1 MELLLPM
8 MIVLAIGIG
17 LLGFFFVR
25 SLLMPRQINA
35 ISELIK
41 NGHTQAAAKAIRALI
56 AKNPRHASAHYYL
69 GLIYVAEG
77 KGELAL
83 MEFKTVNQISQFGPE
98 LPEIEFRK
106 RISGLYLR
114 FNQVEEALKEYLVLI
129 QLEPNVADNYYQ
141 AGKLFLERSRSDSAV
156 GYFRKAIEIDPRH
169 SNAHFELGK
178 LLYREKKSLEAKSE
192 LNLAIK
198 HNPDNCEAFY
208 FMGKIQKESNEFTAA
223 LLSFEKA
230 VRDPELKAKALVE
243 RGACYMSLNDS
254 DRAIPELERAIK
266 ATKDESSNEALY
278 GRYFLAMCF
287 EKQREVDRAIEQWE
301 KIYSRKTTF
310 RDVAEKL
317 SQYQEFR
324 TDDKMKDYVT
334 CGKEAFAQLCS
345 SIVTSS
351 MGLIIRE
358 TTDVPNGIDIIAVE
372 ADNQKWLGTK
382 KLPVLYRFLRTADVL
397 DESSVRTII
406 DKSKQ
411 KGTIR
416 GVILTSSGF
425 TRAATDFA
433 ENRPVELF
441 TKENLQEFLD
451 KADFFR
457 RTRK

>member
-1 MELLLPM
+1 MELILPL

-17 LLGFFFVR
+17 LLVFFLVR

-41 NGHTQAAAKAIRALI
+41 NGRTQAAAKAIKALI

-69 GLIYVAEG
+69 GLIYLAEG

-98 LPEIEFRK
+98 LPEVDFRK
-106 RISGLYLR
+106 RISSLYLR

-129 QLEPNVADNYYQ
+129 QLEPNFADHYYQ
-141 AGKLFLERSRSDSAV
+141 AGKLFLERNRSDNAI
-156 GYFRKAIEIDPRH
+156 GYFRKALEIDQRH
-169 SNAHFELGK
+169 AAAHFELGK
-178 LLYREKKSLEAKSE
+178 LLYREKKPLEAKSE

-198 HNPDNCEAFY
+198 YDPENGEAYY

-230 VRDPELKAKALVE
+230 IRDPEFKSKALVE
-243 RGACYMSLNDS
+243 RGACYMSLNDVE
-254 DRAIPELERAIK
+254 RAIPELERAIK
-266 ATKDESSNEALY
+266 STKDESSNEALY
-278 GRYFLAMCF
+278 ARYFLAMCF
-287 EKQREVDRAIEQWE
+287 EKQREIDRAIEQWE
-301 KIYSRKTTF
+301 KIYSRKTSF

-334 CGKEAFAQLCS
+334 CGKEAFAQLCA
-345 SIVTSS
+345 SIITSS

-358 TTDVPNGIDIIAVE
+358 ASDVPNGTDIIAVE

-382 KLPVLYRFLRTADVL
+382 KLPILYRFLRTSDTL
-397 DESSVRTII
+397 DESAVRAVL

-416 GVILTSSGF
+416 GAILTSSGF
-425 TRAATDFA
+425 TRAAMDFA

-441 TKENLQEFLD
+441 TKDHLQEFLD
-451 KADFFR
+451 KADFFH